1 MPIRPEMKSRYPADW
16 GKIRARILKRAG
28 DRCEWCGVRNG
39 IAGWRRAD
47 GTFVP
52 LDQPPIRP
60 EDSKVITIVLTIAH
74 IHDRSPE
81 NCDDGNLAALCQKC
95 HLDHDR
101 DQHEQS
107 RLAREREEQIA
118 AGQLFLFEQAQ

>member
-1 MPIRPEMKSRYPADW
+1 MPIKPEMLKRYPADW

-39 IAGWRRAD
+39 IAGWRRPD

-52 LDQPPIRP
+52 LDQPPMRP
-60 EDSKVITIVLTIAH
+60 EDAKVITIVLTIAH
-74 IHDRSPE
+74 IHDRAPE
-81 NCDDGNLAALCQKC
+81 NCADDNLAALCQKC

-101 DQHEQS
+101 EQHEQS
-107 RLAREREEQIA
+107 RLAGERKKQIE
-118 AGQLFLFEQAQ
+118 AGQLFLF